1 MSKSLLNTHFVVCGT
16 VVINN
21 KFAFPAS
28 VIQQM
33 AEENVTGFSGV
44 PSTYSILV
52 NRSSISDMLF
62 PDLRVLTQAGG
73 HMPSVIRER
82 IASVFPN
89 KRFFVMYGATEA
101 SARLAFLEPD
111 QFSSKTSSIGG
122 AIPNVEMKIVLEDGG
137 EATIGQEGE
146 IVARGSNIMM
156 GYWNAP
162 EETSKVLKNRWY
174 HTGDLGVRDV
184 DGDFRVTGRERD
196 MIKVGIYKVSAGEIE
211 EVLYRCPGVHEAA
224 VIGIPDD
231 DLGEAVRAVI
241 VTEPETVLQ
250 AEEIVKFCTARLS
263 AHKVPKEVQFMK
275 ALPKNESGK
284 ILKRKLPGLFEEKLC

>member
-1 MSKSLLNTHFVVCGT
+1 M
-16 VVINN
+16 
-21 KFAFPAS
+21 
-28 VIQQM
+28 
-33 AEENVTGFSGV
+33 
-44 PSTYSILV
+44 
-52 NRSSISDMLF
+52 
-62 PDLRVLTQAGG
+62 
-73 HMPSVIRER
+73 
-82 IASVFPN
+82 
-89 KRFFVMYGATEA
+89 
-101 SARLAFLEPD
+101 
-111 QFSSKTSSIGG
+111 
-122 AIPNVEMKIVLEDGG
+122 
-137 EATIGQEGE
+137 
-146 IVARGSNIMM
+146 ARGSNIMM

-211 EVLYRCPGVHEAA
+211 EVLYTCPGVHEAA

-284 ILKRKLPGLFEEKLC
+284 ILKRKLPGLFEEKLCRNSSVSVSKKISIA